1 MQRSSSSSK
10 ARAIGPRD
18 DLGALFLRSAA
29 RHAER
34 IAVLDSS
41 GARLSY
47 RRLLVSALA
56 LAPLLRR
63 RFAPEERVGILLPP
77 SAAGAIANLATAL
90 AGRVA
95 VNLNYSLGRESME
108 DTIRRARIRT
118 FLGSQRFLEALGE
131 RPGGAELLALEG
143 LAGAI
148 PRREKLRAALLARLP
163 GPLLARLAGPRVDSS
178 APATILFSSGS
189 TGRPKGVVLSHANLL
204 SNVLAMSEAFELRP
218 DDRLLGILPFFHS
231 FGTTVTLWAPLCAGA
246 SIAYH
251 ARPTDA
257 RTIEALCRDEGV
269 TILVATPTFYRGWM
283 RRIAPE
289 SLAGVR
295 LAVVGAEKLRPSLA
309 EAWRERYGLELHQG
323 YGCTELSP
331 VVSVELPPL
340 ESRDGP
346 IERARAGSVG
356 RPLPGVRVRI
366 VQRETG
372 EPLGPGREGRVLVA
386 GPGVMQG
393 YLDDPVRTAE
403 VLHEGWY
410 DTGDIGLV
418 DEDGFL
424 FLTDRAARW
433 SKIGGEMVPHGLV
446 EERLG
451 EVARRLARELGAGE
465 DEPEFAV
472 TALPDERKGEHLVV
486 LHTPLPFG
494 AERLVE
500 ELRGGDLP
508 ALFQPRPDH
517 YHEVAAIPQ
526 LASGKLDLVRLRE
539 LASQCER
546 ERAEPKGS

>member
-1 MQRSSSSSK
+1 MQRSSSS
-10 ARAIGPRD
+10 RAALALGPRD
-18 DLGALFLRSAA
+18 SLGALFLRSAA

-34 IAVLDSS
+34 TAIVDSS

-47 RRLLVSALA
+47 RRLSVSALA
-56 LAPLLRR
+56 LSSYLRR
-63 RFAPEERVGILLPP
+63 RLCAAERVGILLPP
-77 SAAGAIANLATAL
+77 GAGGALANLATAL

-95 VNLNYSLGRESME
+95 VNLNYSLGRDAME
-108 DTIRRARIRT
+108 DTIRRAGLRAV
-118 FLGSQRFLEALGE
+118 LSSQRFLEALGE
-131 RPGGAELLALEG
+131 RPEGAELIALEG
-143 LAGAI
+143 LARRI
-148 PRREKLRAALLARLP
+148 PRRAKVRAALLARLP
-163 GPLLARLAGPRVDSS
+163 GPWLAPLASPRVDPS

-246 SIAYH
+246 SVVYH

-257 RTIEALCRDEGV
+257 RTIEGLCRAERV
-269 TILVATPTFYRGWM
+269 TILVGTPTFYRGWM

-289 SLAGVR
+289 ALASVR
-295 LAVVGAEKLRPSLA
+295 LAVVGAEKLRARLA
-309 EAWRERYGLELHQG
+309 EDWRARYGIELRQG

-340 ESRDGP
+340 EGP
-346 IERARAGSVG
+346 TGRIERSRAGSVG

-366 VQRETG
+366 ADRDSG
-372 EPLGPGREGRVLVA
+372 ELLPPGREGRVLVA

-393 YLDDPVRTAE
+393 YLDEPERTAE
-403 VLHEGWY
+403 VVREGWY
-410 DTGDIGLV
+410 DTGDIGRM

-451 EVARRLARELGAGE
+451 EIARRLTRELGAAE
-465 DEPEFAV
+465 EEPELAV
-472 TALPDERKGEHLVV
+472 TALPDERKGERLVV
-486 LHTPLPFG
+486 LHTKLRFD
-494 AERLVE
+494 AERLAE
-500 ELRGGDLP
+500 ELRAEGLP
-508 ALFQPRPDH
+508 ALFQPRSDH
-517 YHEVAAIPQ
+517 YHEVESIPQ
-526 LASGKLDLVRLRE
+526 LASGKLDLVRLRA
-539 LASQCER
+539 LALECER
-546 ERAEPKGS
+546 EEAAP